1 VVGVEVK
8 ASATVTAADFKG
20 LKQLQEA
27 CGDKF
32 ACGLVLY
39 DHDKT
44 VPFGE
49 RLFATPLSVL
59 W

>member
-1 VVGVEVK
+1 MVGVEVK
-8 ASATVTAADFKG
+8 ASASVTAADFKG
-20 LKQLQEA
+20 LKHLQES

-39 DHDKT
+39 DHDKI

-49 RLFATPLSVL
+49 RHFAAPISVL

>member
-1 VVGVEVK
+1 VEVK

-20 LKQLQEA
+20 LKQLQAA

-49 RLFATPLSVL
+49 RLFAAPISVL